1 MREKATVMDYLV
13 VTYVI
18 YTAAALALTGVL
30 ARTLFRH
37 GKVFLASVFE
47 GHDGLAE
54 AVNHLLVVGF
64 YMLQLGYAFM
74 IFRTDNAFD
83 AVEATRMLINN
94 LGILLLSLGLIHFV
108 NVFVFWKMRNRKPEA
123 PTFPPVNPTAA
134 VQPPPPAGAPYRA
147 SRAAG

>member
-1 MREKATVMDYLV
+1 MDYLV

-74 IFRTDNAFD
+74 IFRTKETAD
-83 AVEATRMLINN
+83 ALEATRLLVNN

-108 NVFVFWKMRNRKPEA
+108 NVIVFWRLRNRTEPGNE
-123 PTFPPVNPTAA
+123 FPPINPTSVVA
-134 VQPPPPAGAPYRA
+134 PPPPKPGAVPVA
-147 SRAAG
+147 

>member
-1 MREKATVMDYLV
+1 MNYLV
-13 VTYVI
+13 TTYAI
-18 YTAAALALTGVL
+18 YAAAALALTGVL

-74 IFRTDNAFD
+74 IFRTDHAFG
-83 AVEATRMLINN
+83 AVDATRMLINN
-94 LGILLLSLGLIHFV
+94 LGILLVSLGVIHFV
-108 NVFVFWKMRNRKPEA
+108 NIAVFWKMRNRGERGNANPPIP
-123 PTFPPVNPTAA
+123 PTVTVP
-134 VQPPPPAGAPYRA
+134 PPPPAGQAPYRA
-147 SRAAG
+147 NREVV